1 MSPVFFALGVNTKL
15 VSLRINNKEMTYEID
30 FVNFY
35 LKLSVSL
42 HFYKLTFTSTVLQK
56 GIQYLHSND
65 VCIQ

>member
-1 MSPVFFALGVNTKL
+1 MA
-15 VSLRINNKEMTYEID
+15 YEID

-42 HFYKLTFTSTVLQK
+42 HFYKLTFASAVLQK
-56 GIQYLHSND
+56 GIQHLHSND